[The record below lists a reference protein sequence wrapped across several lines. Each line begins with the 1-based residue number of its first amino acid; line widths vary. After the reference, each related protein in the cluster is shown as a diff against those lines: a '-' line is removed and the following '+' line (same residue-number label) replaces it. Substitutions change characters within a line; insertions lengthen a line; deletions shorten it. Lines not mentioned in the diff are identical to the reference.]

1 MVVDIDKITRELME
15 NDEFETIGDYNFV
28 KSLVKY
34 NCTLFEDYLIG
45 IKIEDEPKCLIY
57 EKGLE

>member
-1 MVVDIDKITRELME
+1 MVIDIDKITRELME
-15 NDEFETIGDYNFV
+15 NKEFETIGDYDFV

-34 NCTLFEDYLIG
+34 NSILFEDYLVG
-45 IKIEDEPKCLIY
+45 FKSENEPKCLIY